1 MAAERVTQTSTA
13 AGAPDEAGPHRLT
26 VDFPWGSVP
35 LSVAY
40 SGQRRLEARTY
51 LTDGYGLRRLIE
63 DGVSRNVPMSQLAA
77 IWQPSRLKG
86 YVVAPGNG
94 LPFLSAG
101 QSFEAQPRVRKW
113 IAAPMVRD
121 AADRYVDKTM
131 MLLSCSG
138 EVGRVTAVYDEHLDV
153 LITHDLLRVVPN
165 SAEDYGWIYAY
176 MKTPI
181 FYAIARSAQYGH
193 MIKHLEPEHVRDMP
207 IVLPHRPER
216 DAVGR
221 RIDQALELRR
231 RGRQLMREAH
241 ELYEDQ
247 INPQRIEIDHSTWR
261 RVPVSAVASGRRRL
275 EAQYLR
281 SDIAHIE
288 RLVGAAATNGLSRLR
303 DVTKSVRLENR
314 FKRHFGDSGMP
325 YRSASEIFD
334 VNPPVTKRVHAGL
347 IQDAERYFLKPG
359 ELVMARSGQVYGLL
373 GRTYLVPPQLTG
385 VFGSDDLIRIDPDP
399 AAIRAGYLQ
408 TVLSNEAY
416 GRPLVVRYAS
426 GTSIPHLDPVDV
438 REIPIPRFEDSI
450 EAAIG
455 ALAARASATLVEADQ
470 LESEAV
476 RRATDLISD
485 EAALHGFLTE
495 TK

>member
-1 MAAERVTQTSTA
+1 MATERVTQTIA
-13 AGAPDEAGPHRLT
+13 AARAQGEADRLPLT

-35 LSVAY
+35 LSVTY

-63 DGVSRNVPMSQLAA
+63 DGASRHVPLSQLAA
-77 IWQPSRLKG
+77 VWQPSRLKG
-86 YVVAPGNG
+86 YVVAPRNG

-113 IAAPMVRD
+113 IAAPMVPD
-121 AADRYVDKTM
+121 AADRYVDDTM

-138 EVGRVTAVYDEHLDV
+138 EVGRVTAVYDEHVGV

-165 SAEDYGWIYAY
+165 SSEDHGWIYAY

-193 MIKHLEPEHVRDMP
+193 MIKHLEPEHVRAMP
-207 IVLPHRPER
+207 IVLPEQSKR

-221 RIDQALELRR
+221 QIDHALGLRR
-231 RGRQLMREAH
+231 RGRQLMREANA
-241 ELYEDQ
+241 LYESQ
-247 INPQRIEIDHSTWR
+247 INPTGLEIDHNTWR
-261 RVPVSAVASGRRRL
+261 SVPVSAVASGRRRL

-281 SDIAHIE
+281 SDIGHIE
-288 RLVGAAATNGLSRLR
+288 RLVTAAATNGVSRLR

-314 FKRHFGDSGMP
+314 FKRHFGESGMP

-347 IQDAERYFLKPG
+347 IHDAERYFLKPG

-399 AAIRAGYLQ
+399 SAIRAGYLQ
-408 TVLSNEAY
+408 TVLSNETY
-416 GRPLVVRYAS
+416 GRPLVVRNAS

-450 EAAIG
+450 EAAI
-455 ALAARASATLVEADQ
+455 AELAAWASATLVEADQ

-476 RRATDLISD
+476 KQATDLISD
-485 EAALHGFLTE
+485 EAALHGFLLE
-495 TK
+495 AS

>member
-1 MAAERVTQTSTA
+1 MAAERMSQTSATTGTQGNA
-13 AGAPDEAGPHRLT
+13 SPFPLT

-35 LSVAY
+35 LSVTY

-63 DGVSRNVPMSQLAA
+63 DGASRHVPLSQLAA

-86 YVVAPGNG
+86 YVVPPGNG

-113 IAAPMVRD
+113 IAAPMVPD
-121 AADRYVDKTM
+121 AANRYVDKTM

-153 LITHDLLRVVPN
+153 LITHDLLRVVPKTP
-165 SAEDYGWIYAY
+165 EDHGWIYAY

-193 MIKHLEPEHVRDMP
+193 MIKHLEPEHVRAMP
-207 IVLPHRPER
+207 IVLPEPSER
-216 DAVGR
+216 EAVGKQ
-221 RIDQALELRR
+221 INQALELRR
-231 RGRQLMREAH
+231 QGRQLMREAH
-241 ELYEDQ
+241 ALYENQ
-247 INPQRIEIDHSTWR
+247 INPNSVEIDHSTWR
-261 RVPVSAVASGRRRL
+261 SVPVSAVASGRRRL

-281 SDIAHIE
+281 SDIGHIE
-288 RLVGAAATNGLSRLR
+288 RLVDVAATNGLSRLR

-347 IQDAERYFLKPG
+347 IPDAERYFLKPG

-385 VFGSDDLIRIDPDP
+385 VFGSDDLIRIDPD
-399 AAIRAGYLQ
+399 ASAIRAGYLQ
-408 TVLSNEAY
+408 TVLSNESY
-416 GRPLVVRYAS
+416 GRPLVVRNAS

-438 REIPIPRFEDSI
+438 REVPIPRFEDSI
-450 EAAIG
+450 EAAI
-455 ALAARASATLVEADQ
+455 ADLAARASATLVEADQ
-470 LESEAV
+470 LESQAV
-476 RRATDLISD
+476 TQATELISE
-485 EAALHGFLTE
+485 EAALHGFIVE
-495 TK
+495 SR